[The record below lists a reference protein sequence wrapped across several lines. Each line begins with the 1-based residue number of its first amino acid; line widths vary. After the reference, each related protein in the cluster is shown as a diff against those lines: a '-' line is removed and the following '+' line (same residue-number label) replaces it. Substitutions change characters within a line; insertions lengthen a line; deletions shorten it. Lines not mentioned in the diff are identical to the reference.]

1 MKTDEMDEM
10 DVDDLRQRG
19 NHEFQQ
25 GHLENAIAF
34 YSAAIQHSK
43 PGSSSSIVNLCN
55 RSACYFQ
62 MEDYEQALKD
72 AAGAWKSSHH
82 SNVKA
87 AYRLTK
93 TLLALNQYEATIEIL
108 QTALTIP
115 ELSET
120 EVTSL
125 QDLFQQAMQLQHK
138 EATTPTCPI
147 ELTIR
152 GVQRPMSIREFIKEP
167 DQRPLGVGNFSEVI
181 VVTHKVTKEVF
192 ALKVLEKKQAADLA
206 KRQHVSVV
214 PPSFLFF
221 QPTMVLS
228 RLTPNSVGHI
238 LQSNRLLPSIVTAQ
252 CLQ

>member
-1 MKTDEMDEM
+1 MDVDV

-25 GHLENAIAF
+25 GHVENAIAF

-62 MEDYEQALKD
+62 MEDYEQALMDAKD
-72 AAGAWKSSHH
+72 AWKSSQH
-82 SNVKA
+82 SNIKA
-87 AYRLTK
+87 AYRLAK
-93 TLLALNQYEATIEIL
+93 TLVAMNQYDAAIEIL

-120 EVTSL
+120 EVTSF
-125 QDLFQQAMQLQHK
+125 QDLFQQATQLQQK
-138 EATTPTCPI
+138 DATTSTTPI
-147 ELTIR
+147 ELTIK
-152 GVQRPMSIREFIKEP
+152 GVQRPISIREFIKEP
-167 DQRPLGVGNFSEVI
+167 NQRPLGVGNFSEVI

-206 KRQHVSVV
+206 KRQHVSCGSFV
-214 PPSFLFF
+214 PP
-221 QPTMVLS
+221 
-228 RLTPNSVGHI
+228 
-238 LQSNRLLPSIVTAQ
+238 LL
-252 CLQ
+252 LR